1 MEEENNKDEIKK
13 TVIKILKTSDMNVM
27 TESKI
32 RKLAGDK
39 LGFDLS
45 GKQEKKFIREI
56 VNEFLVQKEDEVQ
69 DKGKQQVE
77 EEEQEEKE
85 VEEEE
90 EKEEEE
96 EEKKR
101 KRPGVSVKEYEDNGD
116 LIICQLSSRR
126 KVTIQ
131 EFKGKALV
139 SIREYYEKDGKELPS
154 TKGISLTAEQWFTFS
169 KSVPGIE
176 QAIKKMQTRSR

>member
-1 MEEENNKDEIKK
+1 MEGEENNKNEIKK
-13 TVIKILKTSDMNVM
+13 TVMDILKTSDMNEM
-27 TESKI
+27 TESKV

-39 LGFDLS
+39 LGIDLS
-45 GKQEKKFIREI
+45 GKQEKKFIKQI
-56 VNEFLVQKEDEVQ
+56 VNEFLIQTEEEVQ
-69 DKGKQQVE
+69 EKGKQQVV
-77 EEEQEEKE
+77 EEEQEQ
-85 VEEEE
+85 
-90 EKEEEE
+90 EEEE
-96 EEKKR
+96 EERKK
-101 KRPGVSVKEYEDNGD
+101 KSPGVSAKEYEDNGD

-154 TKGISLTAEQWFTFS
+154 SKGISLTAEQWSTFS

-176 QAIKKMQTRSR
+176 EAIKKMQTRSR

>member
-1 MEEENNKDEIKK
+1 MEEENNRDEIKK
-13 TVIKILKTSDMNVM
+13 TVIDILKTSDMNEM
-27 TESKI
+27 TESKV

-45 GKQEKKFIREI
+45 GKLEKKFVKQI
-56 VNEFLVQKEDEVQ
+56 VNEFLSEKEEEVKE
-69 DKGKQQVE
+69 KGKQKQE
-77 EEEQEEKE
+77 EETLEEVIEEEE

-90 EKEEEE
+90 EER
-96 EEKKR
+96 EKKKPR
-101 KRPGVSVKEYEDNGD
+101 VSPKEYEDNGD
-116 LIICQLSSRR
+116 VIICQLSSKR

-131 EFKGKALV
+131 DFKGKVLV
-139 SIREYYEKDGKELPS
+139 SIREYYEKDGEERPS
-154 TKGISLTAEQWFTFS
+154 NKGISLTAEQWSTFS